1 MRQSGEKETRVRASG
16 WERPSV
22 AMETGSYQL
31 TPCFSTHS
39 PPTTLPLHSQS
50 VHLHHFTTT
59 TTAASPSPYFLS
71 LSPSQP
77 HTPFHLSP
85 HPPPSIPTSPSS
97 ISLSLSLFTSTTP
110 LFLPTSPSPIPR
122 RLHFHP
128 LTVSYFSFLLH
139 SFCSPSTLFF
149 SLFSPLLRLNTQLFA
164 KNPPK
169 KRLNFA

>member
-59 TTAASPSPYFLS
+59 TTTASPSPYFLS

-97 ISLSLSLFTSTTP
+97 ISLSLSLHVNHTLVSSHLTLTHPSPASFPPTHCLVFLVSPPFFLFPLYPLLLP
-110 LFLPTSPSPIPR
+110 LFTAAQIK
-122 RLHFHP
+122 H
-128 LTVSYFSFLLH
+128 T
-139 SFCSPSTLFF
+139 TLC
-149 SLFSPLLRLNTQLFA
+149 
-164 KNPPK
+164 
-169 KRLNFA
+169 